1 MKYYTYTRGLTK
13 SPEYTYFDSIEQLNQ
28 CYGIDST
35 EDDFD
40 KGYSFE
46 YEGKIYYLGC
56 DEVCDFE

>member
-35 EDDFD
+35 EDDYNC
-40 KGYSFE
+40 GYSFT
-46 YEGKIYYLGC
+46 YYDKIYFLGC
-56 DEVCDFE
+56 DEICDFE